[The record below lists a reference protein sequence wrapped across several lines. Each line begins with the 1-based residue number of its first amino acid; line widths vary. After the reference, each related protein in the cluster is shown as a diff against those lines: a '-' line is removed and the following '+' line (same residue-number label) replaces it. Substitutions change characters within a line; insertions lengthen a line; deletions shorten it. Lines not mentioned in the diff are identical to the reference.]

1 MDILGTIQKKP
12 NQKNGKWDYLH
23 IEFENSEEFN
33 EATSKIM
40 GILYKK
46 NAEGKC
52 FVKDVKGT
60 KYDLDIIHATFNT
73 EENRISV
80 YPYSCRIIPNP
91 SELKNKNNTNTNNN
105 KKSEK

>member
-1 MDILGTIQKKP
+1 MDILGTIEKKP
-12 NQKNGKWDYLH
+12 TQKNGKWDYVH
-23 IEFENSEEFN
+23 IEFETQEEFN

-40 GILYKK
+40 NILYKK

-52 FVKDVKGT
+52 FLKDVKGA
-60 KYDLDIIHATFNT
+60 KYDLDIIHATFDT

-80 YPYSCRIIPNP
+80 YPYACKVIPNP
-91 SELKNKNNTNTNNN
+91 NENKNKVTNTNS

>member
-12 NQKNGKWDYLH
+12 TQKNGKWDYVH
-23 IEFENSEEFN
+23 IEFETQEEFN

-40 GILYKK
+40 NIVYKK

-52 FVKDVKGT
+52 FLKDVKGI
-60 KYDLDIIHATFNT
+60 KYDLDIIHATFDT

-80 YPYSCRIIPNP
+80 YPYSCKTIPNP
-91 SELKNKNNTNTNNN
+91 NEVKNKVTTT
-105 KKSEK
+105 KKTEK

>member
-23 IEFENSEEFN
+23 IEFESNDEFN

-40 GILYKK
+40 NILYKK

-52 FVKDVKGT
+52 FVKDVKGA
-60 KYDLDIIHATFNT
+60 KYDLDIIHATFNV

-80 YPYSCRIIPNP
+80 YPYSCRMIPNP
-91 SELKNKNNTNTNNN
+91 SEQKNKNITNTNNN